1 MAANDAARW
10 LRKGEDLQ
18 RSTLIELFFDLV
30 FVFALTQLSA
40 ALAAHLTVSN
50 AFKTLLLT
58 MAIWWV
64 WSVTTWATD
73 LYAQRAG
80 LRALVIALMF
90 GVLLLSSAV
99 PNAFEEEGLAF
110 ALAYVVLQMGR
121 TSTLLLVTLHHPL
134 SRRPARILFWFFVSA
149 VFWLTG
155 AFAHESR
162 RVALWAIA
170 IGIEY
175 GSANLGWPTPFLGR
189 SALSEWD
196 VIEEHLAERYRQILI
211 IALGDM
217 ILTMGLVYTE
227 GRPRAVETLALA
239 TSFVTTVVLWQIYAY
254 RAGERITTAFA
265 PEPHRGRP
273 ARKLD
278 WDHLIMVAGI
288 VVTAVGTK
296 LVIAHPLGRAPWS
309 WILILISGPALFLV
323 GRIHF
328 GYVVF
333 GHLSLPRVIGLGVLG
348 AMSPVMVLLPPV
360 LIAASVTAVLLG
372 IISPD
377 LPDLWRPAHFMP
389 PNTRRQQAATQGAVE
404 SKAAPPESASAD
416 APPPTSGDSN
426 A

>member
-1 MAANDAARW
+1 MPANEAARW
-10 LRKGEDLQ
+10 LRQGEDLQ

-40 ALAAHLTVSN
+40 TLAANLDWSN

-58 MAIWWV
+58 MAVWWV

-80 LRALVIALMF
+80 LRALVIVLMF

-99 PNAFEEEGLAF
+99 PEAFAEGGLAF
-110 ALAYVVLQMGR
+110 AVIYVALQMGR
-121 TSTLLLVTLHHPL
+121 TSTLLLVTWQHPL

-149 VFWLTG
+149 TFWLAG
-155 AFAHESR
+155 AFLHESR
-162 RVALWAIA
+162 RVILWAVA
-170 IGIEY
+170 VGIEY
-175 GSANLGWPTPFLGR
+175 TSANLGWPTPFLGR

-211 IALGDM
+211 IGLGDM
-217 ILTMGLVYTE
+217 VLTMGLVYAK
-227 GRPRAVETLALA
+227 GRPAATQTLALA
-239 TSFVTTVVLWQIYAY
+239 ASFATTVVLWQIYAY

-265 PEPHRGRP
+265 PEIHRGRP

-296 LVIAHPLGRAPWS
+296 LVIAHPQGRAPWS
-309 WILILISGPALFLV
+309 WIVILLGGPALFLI

-333 GHLSLPRVIGLGVLG
+333 GHLSMPRVVGLAVLG
-348 AMSPVMVLLPPV
+348 AMSPAMRLLSPV
-360 LIAASVTAVLLG
+360 LTAISVTVVLLG

-389 PNTRRQQAATQGAVE
+389 PNARRMQAATQGAVE
-404 SKAAPPESASAD
+404 AKAAPAESGPAD
-416 APPPTSGDSN
+416 TPPPTSGEDN